1 MASVDSLAL
10 WSLRIA
16 AFLSL
21 VVRTHATRSR
31 SKVVLRVH
39 LRNVVIVCA
48 FHIEFRASTARQ
60 VATAFDLSG
69 FARFTAHK
77 Y

>member
-1 MASVDSLAL
+1 MAFVDSLSFR
-10 WSLRIA
+10 SLRIA

-21 VVRTHATRSR
+21 VVGIHPTSQGQ
-31 SKVVLRVH
+31 KVVLRVR

-60 VATAFDLSG
+60 VATAFDLSR
-69 FARFTAHK
+69 FARFTAHR